1 MKYLSTLLSVLVIFS
16 SSAFAKKLDVGVNI
30 PANLGETFTEEK
42 VSYEQFKGQPFY
54 MLVWDSANK
63 QLLRDVLIRTED
75 SPAPVVVMCLGRVKV
90 GSRRKDY
97 TECEYQADILNDDR
111 VTLIKNKRNRITKS
125 VKLPQADH
133 LFVIDNKGVVAQK
146 IRLFAR

>member
-1 MKYLSTLLSVLVIFS
+1 
-16 SSAFAKKLDVGVNI
+16 
-30 PANLGETFTEEK
+30 
-42 VSYEQFKGQPFY
+42 
-54 MLVWDSANK
+54 
-63 QLLRDVLIRTED
+63 
-75 SPAPVVVMCLGRVKV
+75 VKV

-97 TECEYQADILNDDR
+97 TECEYQADILNDER